1 MTFMINKAPALQEL
15 QAALAGNSLFSNLD
29 IHFANFMARLAKTD
43 SADVGLAAAL
53 VSSRTGEGNI
63 CINLAEYAGT
73 AFPSPPHE
81 KNSAPFICPAL
92 SDWTDHLVKSGL
104 VGQGE
109 GDTPLVLDRESRLY
123 LRRYWEYEKSV
134 IRFIQ
139 ERADTVPPDINYPRL
154 ARDVQN
160 LFPPLTTGKTD
171 WQKIA
176 AIMAVTRSFSVIS
189 GGPGTGKTST
199 VAGILFLLLRQYENK
214 QKLRIVLGG
223 PTGKAASRLQ
233 EAITSTGLLQ
243 DMIDIPQATTL
254 HRMLGPIPH
263 SPYFRHN
270 GENPLAADLIVID
283 EASMV
288 DLPLMAKLMQAV
300 PDSARLILLGDRHQ
314 LASVQPGSVLGDICN
329 TEIMYSFSTAFSQK
343 ISDITGDSLPAA
355 STCTREGLFPGMQ
368 DSFVELIDNYRFSDA
383 SGIARLSRVVK
394 DGDGDEALQ
403 LLLADKTDQ
412 VSWSDIPTPAELEKK
427 LRNWAGFSDY
437 ALMQHTQEP
446 DACFAVM
453 DNFRI
458 LCGLRRGPY
467 GMENINGLLARFLA
481 SGNNTP
487 SHPSS
492 YQFNHAAH
500 FYAGQ
505 PVMIT
510 RNDYNLKLFNG
521 DVGIILPP
529 PDRKEALRCYFMEKS
544 GTIRN
549 IALPLLPE
557 HETVFAMTVHK
568 SQGSEFARVLLILP
582 DQDSPLLTRELLYT
596 AITRARGK
604 VEIWS
609 RKEIFTAAVKRQ
621 VNRTSGLAAA
631 LWSKKR

>member
-1 MTFMINKAPALQEL
+1 MTLKNASALQEL
-15 QAALAGNSLFSNLD
+15 QAILAGNSLFSNLD
-29 IHFANFMARLAKTD
+29 IHFANFMTNLAKTN

-63 CINLAEYAGT
+63 CINLAEFAGT
-73 AFPSPPHE
+73 AFPSPLLGKTSE
-81 KNSAPFICPAL
+81 PFVCPAF
-92 SDWTDHLVKSGL
+92 SNWTDHLMESGL

-109 GDTPLVLDRESRLY
+109 GNTPLVLDRGGRLY
-123 LRRYWEYEKSV
+123 LRRYWEYEKSI

-139 ERADTVPPDINYPRL
+139 ERAEKVTPDINYPGL
-154 ARDVQN
+154 ARDVQK
-160 LFPPLTTGKTD
+160 LFTTPVSGKTD

-176 AIMAVTRSFSVIS
+176 AIMAVTRSFCVIS

-199 VAGILFLLLRQYENK
+199 VSKILVLLLGQYANK
-214 QKLRIVLGG
+214 QKLRIILGG

-233 EAITSTGLLQ
+233 EAISSTGLLQ
-243 DMIDIPQATTL
+243 NLIDIPQATTL

-270 GENPLAADLIVID
+270 SKNPLAADIIVID

-329 TEIMYSFSTAFSQK
+329 PEVMNTFTAAFSQK
-343 ISDITGDSLPAA
+343 ISEITGQSLPSA
-355 STCTREGLFPGMQ
+355 STCSRKGLSAGMQ
-368 DSFVELIDNYRFSDA
+368 DSFVELVDNYRFSDE
-383 SGIARLSRVVK
+383 SGIARLSRAVK
-394 DGDGDEALQ
+394 NGDENEALE
-403 LLLADKTDQ
+403 LLLADETNQ
-412 VSWSDIPTPAELEKK
+412 VSWSDIPGPAELEKK
-427 LRNWAGFSDY
+427 LLNWPGFSQY
-437 ALMQHTQEP
+437 ASMQHTKEA

-458 LCGLRRGPY
+458 LCGLRRGPF
-467 GMENINGLLARFLA
+467 GMEKINWLLARSLA
-481 SGNNTP
+481 IANRPLSRASSNQLKQE
-487 SHPSS
+487 SHFS
-492 YQFNHAAH
+492 
-500 FYAGQ
+500 AGQ
-505 PVMIT
+505 PLMIT
-510 RNDYNLKLFNG
+510 RNDYNLQLYNG
-521 DVGIILPP
+521 DVGIIM
-529 PDRKEALRCYFMEKS
+529 PDPGVKNGLRCFFRGEP
-544 GTIRN
+544 GTVRD

-596 AITRARGK
+596 AITRAREK

-609 RKEIFTAAVKRQ
+609 SKEIFTAAVKRQ
-621 VNRTSGLAAA
+621 VTRTSGLAEA
-631 LWSKKR
+631 LWRK